1 MVFNNQP
8 TGRLLAIMIYIT
20 SPAHWMMPQQWS
32 VPANGAPFES
42 AMVDVSSRSTNN
54 RIALLAGRCVVKA
67 NDV

>member
-1 MVFNNQP
+1 
-8 TGRLLAIMIYIT
+8 
-20 SPAHWMMPQQWS
+20 MMPQQWS